1 MIEFLSYYSGAFR
14 LSLILLFIGSLMVS
28 GLIFMS
34 MEIDSSLKIK
44 DYGKLLIIFS
54 LILNLIFF
62 MGVDDE
68 VRHYT
73 ESQQAVCK

>member
-14 LSLILLFIGSLMVS
+14 LSLILLFIGSLMSS
-28 GLIFMS
+28 GLILMS

-44 DYGKLLIIFS
+44 DYGKLLIIFG

>member
-14 LSLILLFIGSLMVS
+14 LSLILLFICSLMS
-28 GLIFMS
+28 AGLILMS
-34 MEIDSSLKIK
+34 MEINTPLKIK
-44 DYGKLLIIFS
+44 DWGKVIVVMGLV
-54 LILNLIFF
+54 LNLIFF

-73 ESQQAVCK
+73 ESQQGVCK

>member
-1 MIEFLSYYSGAFR
+1 MIEFLCYYSGAFR
-14 LSLILLFIGSLMVS
+14 LSLILLFIGSLMAS
-28 GLIFMS
+28 GLIVMT
-34 MEIDSSLKIK
+34 MEIDSSLKIR
-44 DYGKLLIIFS
+44 DWGKLLIVFG

-62 MGVDDE
+62 MAVDDE

>member
-14 LSLILLFIGSLMVS
+14 LILILLFIGSLIAS
-28 GLIFMS
+28 GLIVMT
-34 MEIDSSLKIK
+34 MKDWGKI
-44 DYGKLLIIFS
+44 LIIFG

-62 MGVDDE
+62 MAVDDE

-73 ESQQAVCK
+73 ESQQTVCK

>member
-14 LSLILLFIGSLMVS
+14 LSLILLFVGSLIAS

-44 DYGKLLIIFS
+44 DWGKILIIFG

-73 ESQQAVCK
+73 ESQTVCK

>member
-14 LSLILLFIGSLMVS
+14 LSLILLFVGSLVAS

-44 DYGKLLIIFS
+44 DWGKILIIFG

-73 ESQQAVCK
+73 ESQTVCK

>member
-14 LSLILLFIGSLMVS
+14 LSLILLFFASLGSS
-28 GLIFMS
+28 GLILMS

-44 DYGKLLIIFS
+44 DWGKILIIFG

-73 ESQQAVCK
+73 ESQTVCK

>member
-14 LSLILLFIGSLMVS
+14 LSLILLFFGSLVAS

-44 DYGKLLIIFS
+44 DWGKILIIFFFFF
-54 LILNLIFF
+54 NLIFF

-73 ESQQAVCK
+73 ESQQTVCK

>member
-14 LSLILLFIGSLMVS
+14 LILILLFIGSLIAS
-28 GLIFMS
+28 GLIVMT

-44 DYGKLLIIFS
+44 DWGKILIIFG

-62 MGVDDE
+62 MAVDDE

-73 ESQQAVCK
+73 ESQQTVCK

>member
-14 LSLILLFIGSLMVS
+14 LSLILLFVGSLIAS
-28 GLIFMS
+28 GLICMS

-44 DYGKLLIIFS
+44 DWGKILIIFG
-54 LILNLIFF
+54 LILNMIFF
-62 MGVDDE
+62 MAVDDE

-73 ESQQAVCK
+73 ESHTVCK

>member
-14 LSLILLFIGSLMVS
+14 LSLILLFFLTIICS
-28 GLIFMS
+28 GLILMTI
-34 MEIDSSLKIK
+34 EIDSHLKIK
-44 DYGKLLIIFS
+44 DWGKLLIV
-54 LILNLIFF
+54 LGLGLNLIFF

-73 ESQQAVCK
+73 ESQTVCK

>member
-14 LSLILLFIGSLMVS
+14 LSLILLFIISLICS
-28 GLIFMS
+28 GLILMS
-34 MEIDSSLKIK
+34 MGIDSSLKIR
-44 DYGKLLIIFS
+44 DCGKLLTILG

-62 MGVDDE
+62 MAVDDE

-73 ESQQAVCK
+73 EQQTVCK

>member
-1 MIEFLSYYSGAFR
+1 MIEFFSYYSGAFR
-14 LSLILLFIGSLMVS
+14 LSLILLFVGSLIAS

-44 DYGKLLIIFS
+44 DWGKILIIFG

-73 ESQQAVCK
+73 ESQTVCK

>member
-44 DYGKLLIIFS
+44 DYGKLLIIFG

-73 ESQQAVCK
+73 ESQTVCK

>member
-14 LSLILLFIGSLMVS
+14 LSLILLFFGSLVAS

-44 DYGKLLIIFS
+44 DWGKILIIFG

-73 ESQQAVCK
+73 ESQQTVCK

>member
-14 LSLILLFIGSLMVS
+14 LSLILLFVGSLVAS

-44 DYGKLLIIFS
+44 DWGKILIIFG

-73 ESQQAVCK
+73 ESQQVCK

>member
-14 LSLILLFIGSLMVS
+14 LSLILLFIGSLMSS
-28 GLIFMS
+28 GLILMS

-44 DYGKLLIIFS
+44 DFGKLLIIFG

>member
-1 MIEFLSYYSGAFR
+1 MIEFFSYYSGAFR
-14 LSLILLFIGSLMVS
+14 LSLILLFVGSLIAS

-44 DYGKLLIIFS
+44 DWGKILIIFG

-73 ESQQAVCK
+73 ESQQVCK

>member
-14 LSLILLFIGSLMVS
+14 LSLILLFIFSLIGS
-28 GLIFMS
+28 GLILMT
-34 MEIDSSLKIK
+34 MGIDSSLKIK
-44 DYGKLLIIFS
+44 DWGKVLVIFGIIV
-54 LILNLIFF
+54 NLIFF

-73 ESQQAVCK
+73 ESQQTLCK

>member
-44 DYGKLLIIFS
+44 DYGKLLIIFG

-62 MGVDDE
+62 MAVDDE

>member
-1 MIEFLSYYSGAFR
+1 MIEFFSYYSGAFR
-14 LSLILLFIGSLMVS
+14 LSLILLFVGSLIAS

-44 DYGKLLIIFS
+44 DWGKILIIFG

-73 ESQQAVCK
+73 ESQQTVCK

>member
-1 MIEFLSYYSGAFR
+1 
-14 LSLILLFIGSLMVS
+14 
-28 GLIFMS
+28 MS

-44 DYGKLLIIFS
+44 DWGKILIIFG

-62 MGVDDE
+62 MAVDDE

-73 ESQQAVCK
+73 ESQQTVCK

>member
-14 LSLILLFIGSLMVS
+14 LSLILLFVGSLIAS

-44 DYGKLLIIFS
+44 DWGKILIFFG

-62 MGVDDE
+62 MAVDDE

-73 ESQQAVCK
+73 ESHTVCK